1 MQKLKLC
8 VDMAKENPH
17 HLDLGM
23 PLLCAESHVAPE
35 VAAAMAAMPKVTRGL
50 VNFELKPP
58 GLTGAA
64 LFEHMVQ
71 FRSRHCGGD
80 EGISAYHSAEVTT
93 EQLAIIAPSAQ
104 DLTVRAIIK
113 DAGGTGA
120 TKKLARRKLNNTG
133 AITNHCGLQNQPE
146 RVKKLLSALELT
158 ASIAEISALTKA
170 SKVKD
175 KSTADAK
182 LLDQAP
188 AALAKFN
195 AKSGDVTKLQKKEIC
210 AIAFRYFGTMLKEAD
225 AKPNLVT
232 GLQGLVAAQPE
243 VLAAATE
250 RPAATP
256 TPATRV
262 TGAEGGESAEE
273 EEDYSDGGEGG

>member
-1 MQKLKLC
+1 MQ
-8 VDMAKENPH
+8 
-17 HLDLGM
+17 G
-23 PLLCAESHVAPE
+23 
-35 VAAAMAAMPKVTRGL
+35 
-50 VNFELKPP
+50 
-58 GLTGAA
+58 
-64 LFEHMVQ
+64 
-71 FRSRHCGGD
+71 
-80 EGISAYHSAEVTT
+80 
-93 EQLAIIAPSAQ
+93 
-104 DLTVRAIIK
+104 RA
-113 DAGGTGA
+113 GA

-133 AITNHCGLQNQPE
+133 AITSHCGLQNQPE

-195 AKSGDVTKLQKKEIC
+195 AKSGDVTKLQKKGIC

-232 GLQGLVAAQPE
+232 ELQGLAPLPPPALLAPRGAKVLRKRRTTVMAARGGNRANTKAGCSSE
-243 VLAAATE
+243 F
-250 RPAATP
+250 RKG
-256 TPATRV
+256 
-262 TGAEGGESAEE
+262 GADLGVQC
-273 EEDYSDGGEGG
+273 

>member
-1 MQKLKLC
+1 
-8 VDMAKENPH
+8 
-17 HLDLGM
+17 M
-23 PLLCAESHVAPE
+23 PLLCAESHVPPE
-35 VAAAMAAMPKVTRGL
+35 VAAAMVAMPKATRGL

-58 GLTGAA
+58 GLTGPA

-71 FRSRHCGGD
+71 YRSRHCDGD
-80 EGISAYHSAEVTT
+80 EGISACHNIEVTT

-170 SKVKD
+170 SKVTD

-188 AALAKFN
+188 AALAKLN

-210 AIAFRYFGTMLKEAD
+210 AISLRFFGTMLKEAD
-225 AKPNLVT
+225 TKSNLVT
-232 GLQGLVAAQPE
+232 GLQGLVAAQPDD
-243 VLAAATE
+243 LAAATAL
-250 RPAATP
+250 PPGTP
-256 TPATRV
+256 TPTPRI

-273 EEDYSDGGEGG
+273 EGECSDGGEGG

>member
-1 MQKLKLC
+1 
-8 VDMAKENPH
+8 
-17 HLDLGM
+17 M
-23 PLLCAESHVAPE
+23 PGDHQLWRKRCPLRLLRLNRRRPR
-35 VAAAMAAMPKVTRGL
+35 P
-50 VNFELKPP
+50 
-58 GLTGAA
+58 
-64 LFEHMVQ
+64 

-80 EGISAYHSAEVTT
+80 GGISACHNAEVTT

-120 TKKLARRKLNNTG
+120 TKKLARRKMNNTG

-146 RVKKLLSALELT
+146 RVKKLLSALELK

-170 SKVKD
+170 SKVNG

-188 AALAKFN
+188 AALPKLN
-195 AKSGDVTKLQKKEIC
+195 AKSGDMTKLLKKEMC
-210 AIAFRYFGTMLKEAD
+210 AIAFRYFGTMLKEND
-225 AKPNLVT
+225 AKPNLMT

-243 VLAAATE
+243 VLAVAAAAAL
-250 RPAATP
+250 PAGTP
-256 TPATRV
+256 TPTPRFA
-262 TGAEGGESAEE
+262 GAEAEGGESAEE
-273 EEDYSDGGEGG
+273 EEDCSDGGEGG